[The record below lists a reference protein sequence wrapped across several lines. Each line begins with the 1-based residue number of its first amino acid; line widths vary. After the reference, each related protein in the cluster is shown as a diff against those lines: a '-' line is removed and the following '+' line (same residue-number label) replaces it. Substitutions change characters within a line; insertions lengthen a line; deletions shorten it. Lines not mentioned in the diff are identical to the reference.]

1 MGLIALVGLFALIFY
16 RRREKKRERK
26 AAMGGDD
33 GDEGVYGEGEDPSMR
48 EAPRTA
54 FRHESFMALVK
65 DAAQGFYAP
74 SATSDPSPVLGST
87 STTPAH
93 AGMGTNTGTAAG
105 NATVAHA
112 SAGGPLARQGS
123 AVSRGT
129 TQMSSGSLQYLDTS
143 SASPASPPHAHVV
156 RMS

>member
-33 GDEGVYGEGEDPSMR
+33 GEEGVYGEGEDPSMR

-87 STTPAH
+87 NTASAD
-93 AGMGTNTGTAAG
+93 AGTGTNTGRAAA

-129 TQMSSGSLQYLDTS
+129 TQMSSGSLQYLDAST
-143 SASPASPPHAHVV
+143 ASPASPPHAHAVG
-156 RMS
+156 MS